1 MKPQAFTHENEVLAM
16 APLREEDESLFSK
29 QIVRLIG
36 NGEIQW
42 DFILPDGK
50 DWHFRQQLLHLSDD
64 ARLGAFKNY
73 IRRVLKE
80 QSQETM
86 LVIIDGKEVTVPFH
100 YETETGGRLIKVPEL
115 VGEFLDASEL
125 GGTAPTFISSRR

>member
-16 APLREEDESLFSK
+16 APLGEEDGSLFST
-29 QIVRLIG
+29 QIVRLTG

-42 DFILPDGK
+42 DFILSDGK

-64 ARLGAFKNY
+64 ARLGAFKDY
-73 IRRVLKE
+73 IRRVLKC

-86 LVIIDGKEVTVPFH
+86 LVMIDGKEVTVPFH
-100 YETETGGRLIKVPEL
+100 YETETGGRVIKVPEL
-115 VGEFLDASEL
+115 VGEFLDASCL
-125 GGTAPTFISSRR
+125 GDAVPSFISARR